1 MALQQMIVEA
11 SETAPK
17 LAEPKVG
24 KWYCGMLS
32 SETFDDQP
40 DQGELMRYEGDGC
53 WMNEQEDPDGREP
66 DPADYDYLV
75 EQL

>member
-1 MALQQMIVEA
+1 MSKQLMIVAA
-11 SETAPK
+11 SETTPA
-17 LAEPKVG
+17 LAEPQIG

-32 SETFDDQP
+32 TPTDEDQP
-40 DQGELMRYEGDGC
+40 DQGELMRYDGEGC

-66 DPADYDYLV
+66 DPADYDHLV